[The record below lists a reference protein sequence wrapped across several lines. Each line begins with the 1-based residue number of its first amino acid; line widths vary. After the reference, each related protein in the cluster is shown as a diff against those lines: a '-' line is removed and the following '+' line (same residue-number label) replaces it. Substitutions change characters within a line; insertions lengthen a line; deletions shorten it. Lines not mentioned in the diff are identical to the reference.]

1 MFAWILRAF
10 LIIVGFI
17 ASWFVTRDAPQFG
30 IFEMAVA
37 LILFVLVV
45 AVLLARALDT
55 LPEPR
60 SRAMV
65 TRRQNNGAS
74 LDI

>member
-37 LILFVLVV
+37 LILFVLIV
-45 AVLLARALDT
+45 AVLAFW
-55 LPEPR
+55 PERWTRFLNRVHGPR
-60 SRAMV
+60 
-65 TRRQNNGAS
+65 
-74 LDI
+74 